1 MIAITLAAALL
12 VSPQAATD
20 DMTRDVLTNV
30 CLPYVSGQS
39 ADTAA
44 AEALGFLIVERD
56 EEGVQMQTEDQG
68 FSLRIATTGSMEDET
83 LDRLCV
89 LQARRGSLGD
99 LRSGVRRPM
108 ADGGFTPD
116 SAQPADRPVWTKGGI
131 TVSLR
136 QNEGR
141 AAIMRVIWNVA
152 DAQGN

>member
-12 VSPQAATD
+12 AAPQATD

-30 CLPYVSGQS
+30 CLPYVTGQS
-39 ADTAA
+39 TDTAA
-44 AEALGFLIVERD
+44 AEALGFLVVERD

-68 FSLRIATTGSMEDET
+68 FSLRIATTGTMEDET

-99 LRSGVRRPM
+99 LRSGVRRQM
-108 ADGGFTPD
+108 SEGGFVPD
-116 SAQPADRPVWTKGGI
+116 AGQPAERPVWTKDGI

-152 DAQGN
+152 DAQGS